1 MVTQG
6 ARVADDEGTKPPER
20 RKARRRATPGGA
32 ESTGGRRV
40 RGDRR
45 KAPAV
50 DAGTVSSGPMVDA
63 ESLETQPAAPVVSDG
78 AVDPEAT
85 RIWSPAA
92 VTVAS
97 MRTSM
102 PGLSHPR
109 PDSVDATSDSA
120 GVAIAAAALVADPLP
135 SLPVLEDRSPDPAVC
150 PFLRAVDV
158 GPDGR
163 SRVVR
168 PVESPDPANRCAA
181 LAQAVPQSLRQQE
194 LVCLTSG
201 HINCPRYL
209 RGAVVLSEPVAVSTR
224 AGRAWSPAILASIAV
239 LIMAFAA
246 SIAFVTVRGGLEL
259 AVAATARPSASGLAV
274 ASMPPSEQ
282 PGAVPSEVATSA
294 PSPTPS
300 PSPSPTPTPTPTPSP
315 SPTPTPEPTPEPTAR
330 PTATPRPTSAR
341 YQLLRPCPNASNCWI
356 YTVRAGDNL
365 FSIANYF
372 GVSLDAVYA
381 RNSWARD
388 TPLRAGME
396 LRLPPPT
403 R

>member
-1 MVTQG
+1 
-6 ARVADDEGTKPPER
+6 VADDEGTKPPER
-20 RKARRRATPGGA
+20 RKARRRATPDGV

-45 KAPAV
+45 KAPAADV
-50 DAGTVSSGPMVDA
+50 GTVSPAVVDA
-63 ESLETQPAAPVVSDG
+63 ESLETQPEVPVVSAGPADPDG
-78 AVDPEAT
+78 T

-109 PDSVDATSDSA
+109 PEPADASEDA
-120 GVAIAAAALVADPLP
+120 PDDGPGMAVAAAALVVDPLP

-239 LIMAFAA
+239 LVMAFAA

-259 AVAATARPSASGLAV
+259 AVAATARPSASDLAA
-274 ASMPPSEQ
+274 ASVPPSEQ
-282 PGAVPSEVATSA
+282 PGGVASAAPSEVATSA
-294 PSPTPS
+294 PSPTPTAT
-300 PSPSPTPTPTPTPSP
+300 PTPTPAPTPTPSP
-315 SPTPTPEPTPEPTAR
+315 SPSPTPEPTPKATPR
-330 PTATPRPTSAR
+330 PTPRPTSAR
-341 YQLLRPCPNASNCWI
+341 YQLLRPCSNASDCWI

-381 RNSWARD
+381 RNPWARD

>member
-1 MVTQG
+1 
-6 ARVADDEGTKPPER
+6 VADDEGTKPPER
-20 RKARRRATPGGA
+20 RKARRRATPDGV

-45 KAPAV
+45 KAPAADV
-50 DAGTVSSGPMVDA
+50 GTVSPAVVDA
-63 ESLETQPAAPVVSDG
+63 ESLETQPEVPVVSAGPADPDG
-78 AVDPEAT
+78 T

-109 PDSVDATSDSA
+109 PEPADASEDA
-120 GVAIAAAALVADPLP
+120 PDDGPGMAVAAAALVADPLP

-239 LIMAFAA
+239 LVMAFAA

-259 AVAATARPSASGLAV
+259 AVAATARPSASDLAA
-274 ASMPPSEQ
+274 ASVSPSEQ
-282 PGAVPSEVATSA
+282 PGGVASAAPSEVATSA
-294 PSPTPS
+294 PSPTPTAT
-300 PSPSPTPTPTPTPSP
+300 PTPTPAPTPTPSP
-315 SPTPTPEPTPEPTAR
+315 SPSPTPEPTPKATPR
-330 PTATPRPTSAR
+330 PTPRPTSAR
-341 YQLLRPCPNASNCWI
+341 YQLLRPCSNASDCWI

-381 RNSWARD
+381 RNPWARD